1 MHEKKNKVH
10 KPTKGEKNVTMV
22 KSSHFTVGFLNPW
35 IVILS
40 SIQNENPEITRDKMA
55 HKTI

>member
-1 MHEKKNKVH
+1 
-10 KPTKGEKNVTMV
+10 MV